1 MFVLSST
8 TRELVAGGE
17 AGSERLR
24 KFSPLD
30 AEENCVEP
38 SFKGDAEVTVEQ
50 LEMWER
56 ICLAAGQT
64 T

>member
-1 MFVLSST
+1 MLVLSST
-8 TRELVAGGE
+8 TRELVAGDQ
-17 AGSERLR
+17 AGIQRLR

-30 AEENCVEP
+30 AEENRFEP
-38 SFKGDAEVTVEQ
+38 SFKADAEVTVEQ

-56 ICLAAGQT
+56 IRLAAGQT